1 MRKSPWVLF
10 ILMAA
15 VWVVTPLSAAAES
28 LVVIVNPGN
37 PVESLTFEDLVKIF
51 KKEKRH
57 WPHGGEIYLLMREAG
72 SREQGMILEMIYG
85 MDALALKKLWLT
97 KLYTGEIS
105 SFPKVISSN
114 ESVREFVKKVPTAI
128 GIIGETYVDAD
139 VRILRI
145 DGKLPGEK
153 GYRLTYHK
161 NNLNSPP
168 LIK

>member
-1 MRKSPWVLF
+1 MT
-10 ILMAA
+10 A
-15 VWVVTPLSAAAES
+15 VWILTPLSATAES

-37 PVESLTFEDLVKIF
+37 PVESLTFEGLVKIF

-57 WPHGGEIYLLMREAG
+57 WPHGGEIYLLMHEAG
-72 SREQGMILEMIYG
+72 SKEQGMILQMIYG

-97 KLYTGEIS
+97 KMYAGEIS
-105 SFPKVISSN
+105 YFPKTVSSN

-139 VRILRI
+139 VKILRI

-153 GYRLTYHK
+153 GYRLTYSK
-161 NNLNSPP
+161 NYFNPP
-168 LIK
+168 PIK